1 MNLSESLINF
11 ALKHATDNVTIVDLR
26 LGLGYSCVELSDGRS
41 GIAWTPNNYQSG
53 SCTYLRKAGE
63 INGLTAIEV
72 VSWLKSENVLERTVA
87 LATFNALNSTIEREF
102 LYDEA
107 VSLLKLT
114 KSDHV
119 VMVGYF
125 APLVPAI
132 KASCCRFEVIELDAE
147 KPGVISPQQGFKALS
162 ECDVAIITATSIV
175 NNTVDGLL
183 SSLKRN
189 RAAVMLGPSTPMCPE
204 AFVDT
209 RITQLSGSFVKNIER
224 VKTIVSQGGG
234 TMLLK
239 KHLQFATLIV

>member
-11 ALKHATDNVTIVDLR
+11 ALKQAADVSIADLR

-41 GIAWTPNNYQSG
+41 GVAWTPNNHHSG
-53 SCTYLRKAGE
+53 SCTHLRKAGE
-63 INGLTAIEV
+63 INGLPAAEV
-72 VSWLKSENVLERTVA
+72 VSWLASDNNLERTAA
-87 LATFNALNSTIEREF
+87 LATVNALNSKIERDF
-102 LYDEA
+102 LEDEA
-107 VSLLKLT
+107 VSLLELT
-114 KSDHV
+114 SNDHV

-132 KASCCRFEVIELDAE
+132 KASGCRFEVVELDAD
-147 KPGVISPQQGFKALS
+147 KPDVISPQQGFKALG

-175 NNTVDGLL
+175 NNTVDGLID
-183 SSLKRN
+183 SLKRN

-204 AFVDT
+204 AFVGT
-209 RITQLSGSFVKNIER
+209 RITQLSGSIVKNVER

-239 KHLQFATLIV
+239 KHLRFATVKV

>member
-1 MNLSESLINF
+1 MNLSESLIKF
-11 ALKHATDNVTIVDLR
+11 AMKQVDNATVADLR

-41 GIAWTPNNYQSG
+41 GVAWTPNNHHSG
-53 SCTYLRKAGE
+53 SCTHLRKAGE
-63 INGLTAIEV
+63 INGLPATEV
-72 VSWLKSENVLERTVA
+72 VSWLTSENSLERTAA
-87 LATFNALNSTIEREF
+87 LATFNALNSRIEREF
-102 LYDEA
+102 LDNEA
-107 VSLLKLT
+107 VSLLELNS
-114 KSDHV
+114 SDHV

-132 KASCCRFEVIELDAE
+132 KASGCRFEVVELDAE
-147 KPGVISPQQGFKALS
+147 KPDVISPQQGFKALS

-183 SSLKRN
+183 SALKRN

-204 AFVDT
+204 AFAGT
-209 RITQLSGSFVKNIER
+209 RITQLSGSLVKNVER

-239 KHLQFATLIV
+239 KHLQFATVKV